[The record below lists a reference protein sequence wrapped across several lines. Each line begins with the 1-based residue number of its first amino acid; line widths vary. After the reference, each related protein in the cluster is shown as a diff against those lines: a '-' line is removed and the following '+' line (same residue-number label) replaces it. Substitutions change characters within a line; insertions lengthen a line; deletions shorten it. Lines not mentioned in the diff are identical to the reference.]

1 MQHYRCHPLLRLIL
15 HTCHFS
21 SFQFSIHLLVTCHI
35 HLNRA
40 SLLLFLPLPPHHI
53 FLLQHSQLSRRIQI
67 GFNILRHPRPRT
79 INRYTT
85 TPRTLHSLVFFKTPR
100 DQQNRNEFIFSL
112 LILLKLFMLPLS
124 LSLSCFIIKL
134 CSFQNKCDEVMAN
147 NMHKMIM
154 MRGYM
159 YSLA

>member
-40 SLLLFLPLPPHHI
+40 SLLFLPPPPHHI

-67 GFNILRHPRPRT
+67 GFNILHHPHT

-85 TPRTLHSLVFFKTPR
+85 ARRINEHFTLSYF
-100 DQQNRNEFIFSL
+100 
-112 LILLKLFMLPLS
+112 LKDRG
-124 LSLSCFIIKL
+124 IIKIETNSFFSTNITKAL
-134 CSFQNKCDEVMAN
+134 CFLSVSFVLYHQVVF
-147 NMHKMIM
+147 HP
-154 MRGYM
+154 
-159 YSLA
+159 